1 MNRPRVY
8 LDTTVL
14 VVFLYGKHDEP
25 SRYTSVARL
34 FAAIFRKE
42 LQAVVS
48 FYTFPELYGYVA
60 ENFPRDVRNTTVRHS
75 FLKLF
80 AYPVEI
86 VPFLDRT
93 ERRRLAR
100 KINIH
105 DPTDFLHVASA
116 VVNDCDIIC
125 TYDSHFDTSRAH
137 IEPLSPEELLTEL
150 AAE

>member
-1 MNRPRVY
+1 MKHPKVY

-14 VVFLYGKHDEP
+14 VVFLYGKRDEP
-25 SRYTSVARL
+25 RRYADVARL
-34 FAAIFRKE
+34 FDAILRQK

-48 FYTFPELYGYVA
+48 FYTFPELYGYVV
-60 ENFPRDVRNTTVRHS
+60 ENFPQDVRNTTLRYS

-80 AYPVEI
+80 AHPIEI
-86 VPFLDRT
+86 VSFLDRT

-116 VVNDCDIIC
+116 VVNDCDCIC

-137 IEPLSPEELLTEL
+137 VQPLSPEDLLTEL
-150 AAE
+150 KAE